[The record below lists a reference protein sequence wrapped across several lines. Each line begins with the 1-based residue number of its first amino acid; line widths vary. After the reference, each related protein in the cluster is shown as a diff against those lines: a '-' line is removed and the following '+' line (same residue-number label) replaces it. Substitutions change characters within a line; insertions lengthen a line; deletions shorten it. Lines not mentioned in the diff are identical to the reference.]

1 MNESYEKALALL
13 CEGLVKR
20 YAEGERPVE
29 VLRGV
34 SLRVMPGE
42 TVAILGASGSGKS
55 TLLHALGGLDD
66 IDEGRVVVA
75 GTELVGLS
83 DKARG
88 RLRNEKLGFVYQF
101 HHLLPEFSAL
111 DNAAMPLL
119 IRREEP
125 SEARRRAAVV
135 LSELGLGDRLEHLPA
150 QLSGGERQRVAI
162 ARALVTSPRCVLADE
177 PTGNLDQETAAAV
190 FDLFLK
196 AAREEHA
203 ALLIVTHDR
212 ELARRCDRVLEL
224 KQGVIRDA
232 S

>member
-1 MNESYEKALALL
+1 MNESYEKAPALL

-75 GTELVGLS
+75 GTELDDMPAGQIVAAVEFGVPRRI
-83 DKARG
+83 APRNEI
-88 RLRNEKLGFVYQF
+88 RLR
-101 HHLLPEFSAL
+101 
-111 DNAAMPLL
+111 
-119 IRREEP
+119 
-125 SEARRRAAVV
+125 
-135 LSELGLGDRLEHLPA
+135 
-150 QLSGGERQRVAI
+150 RVAGVGQ
-162 ARALVTSPRCVLADE
+162 RTAD
-177 PTGNLDQETAAAV
+177 NL
-190 FDLFLK
+190 FDFSIMK
-196 AAREEHA
+196 IDTRTKQ
-203 ALLIVTHDR
+203 THSDGSR
-212 ELARRCDRVLEL
+212 
-224 KQGVIRDA
+224 

>member
-1 MNESYEKALALL
+1 MNESYEKAPALL

-88 RLRNEKLGFVYQF
+88 RLRNEKLGFV
-101 HHLLPEFSAL
+101 LSRAENLGEWWGLEFT
-111 DNAAMPLL
+111 
-119 IRREEP
+119 
-125 SEARRRAAVV
+125 V
-135 LSELGLGDRLEHLPA
+135 GGDE
-150 QLSGGERQRVAI
+150 
-162 ARALVTSPRCVLADE
+162 
-177 PTGNLDQETAAAV
+177 
-190 FDLFLK
+190 K
-196 AAREEHA
+196 
-203 ALLIVTHDR
+203 
-212 ELARRCDRVLEL
+212 
-224 KQGVIRDA
+224 
-232 S
+232 